1 MTIFDTPTGLGATSY
16 LGASSGSIWEIR
28 KQNNLKDSALTTNG
42 SDTRGNYGSMQS
54 MQSMEP
60 PQQQESHSSDAP
72 VQRATIAEPAS
83 AHADQN
89 PATAKPTLSRSI
101 SRAVETDEMLVDRI
115 RSGDRAAFDEIYGRY
130 FKRVFAFLDKRL
142 RNRADT
148 EETTQ
153 EVFINIFSSLDSFRG
168 EAPFAA
174 WVFGL
179 SRRTLAARFR
189 RKRHPTVPLLE
200 ENEEQSFSNLSR
212 NGSGEPT
219 PLENYE
225 MHERAAQLSDVL
237 EHEVTAEQRQLFE
250 MHHIQSVPISEI
262 AKTLSKSE
270 DSVKSGLYRT
280 RKLLLR

>member
-1 MTIFDTPTGLGATSY
+1 MTI
-16 LGASSGSIWEIR
+16 
-28 KQNNLKDSALTTNG
+28 NG
-42 SDTRGNYGSMQS
+42 SGTRGNYGSMQLI
-54 MQSMEP
+54 ME
-60 PQQQESHSSDAP
+60 QEQQESHPSDAP
-72 VQRATIAEPAS
+72 VQRAAIAGPAS

-89 PATAKPTLSRSI
+89 PATAKPTPLPSNSRSI
-101 SRAVETDEMLVDRI
+101 ETDEMLVDRI
-115 RSGDRAAFDEIYGRY
+115 RSGDRAAFDEIYERY

-200 ENEEQSFSNLSR
+200 ENEEQPFSNLSG
-212 NGSGEPT
+212 NASGEPT